1 MSYKKFSQLKKGDTI
16 YFLIDKY
23 NILKTSGNGGVGFA
37 NENYGLVICSR
48 TFTTDTWY
56 WHSPRTNNG
65 HLTDIMIDKE
75 ISCSVSWQKENE
87 VLWGQKR
94 FKPITKEE
102 GEKSCLQF
110 ECSNSN
116 YYRDGDIGYM
126 FTTKDEL
133 EERVKEVIKIVKEN
147 LNKIEN
153 SLQML

>member
-16 YFLIDKY
+16 YFLIDRY
-23 NILKTSGNGGVGFA
+23 GILKTSGNNSVGFA
-37 NENYGLVICSR
+37 NKNYGLVICSR

-56 WHSPRTNNG
+56 
-65 HLTDIMIDKE
+65 MIDKE
-75 ISCSVSWQKENE
+75 ISCSVSWRKENE

-102 GEKSCLQF
+102 GENSCLQF
-110 ECSNSN
+110 ACSNSS